1 MAEFQETT
9 VNRCDIGSPITKM
22 SHAWPQFDWS
32 MIDPAYPSKEGLYEF
47 SQEALERRGAE
58 AKRWLEKRWEKV
70 IAVVSHA
77 GFLRV
82 GICNRKF
89 ENADFRVFELDGSTQ
104 EGEDGPRLVEWD
116 LTESKGGG
124 LGKSLKGTFG

>member
-1 MAEFQETT
+1 MQSYHMP
-9 VNRCDIGSPITKM
+9 V
-22 SHAWPQFDWS
+22 
-32 MIDPAYPSKEGLYEF
+32 
-47 SQEALERRGAE
+47 
-58 AKRWLEKRWEKV
+58 
-70 IAVVSHA
+70 
-77 GFLRV
+77 FLRV

-124 LGKSLKGTFG
+124 LGKSLKGTFGWEENDFKYMPKKGERVEVSVSKMAV